1 MLSTVGGDKLGVWA
15 ISQVNSRDV
24 FWHCASDMMILDSVC
39 LIFIRDWGEVSHKI
53 WVSCWILVENSINQK
68 HRGFMEDPLKSV
80 SKDFKLLLERKTVKV
95 LEVLEEILS
104 QLFVI
109 V

>member
-1 MLSTVGGDKLGVWA
+1 
-15 ISQVNSRDV
+15 
-24 FWHCASDMMILDSVC
+24 
-39 LIFIRDWGEVSHKI
+39 
-53 WVSCWILVENSINQK
+53 
-68 HRGFMEDPLKSV
+68 MEDPLKSV